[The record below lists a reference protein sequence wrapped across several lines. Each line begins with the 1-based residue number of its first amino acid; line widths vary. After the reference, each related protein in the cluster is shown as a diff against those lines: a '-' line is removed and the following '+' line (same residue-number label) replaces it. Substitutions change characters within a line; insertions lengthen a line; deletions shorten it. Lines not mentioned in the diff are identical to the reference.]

1 MSITLTAGEL
11 TAFKRMWLQEAYSR
25 SDIARLLQLSRPTAS
40 VLVKKLIDGGYVSED
55 GCLRSSGGKPAIQL
69 KVNADS
75 FHSIGVDI
83 GYDNVVRALRL
94 NAAGEI
100 SASAEIAASS
110 GYSERLDAAVR
121 AIDILR
127 TPVTCGVGVAVS
139 GIVDPRSGNIIRSA
153 NFELTGKPLVSD
165 IQSASGLPVYIDNRA
180 RMAARAE
187 MFSGAARGIDD
198 FLLVS
203 LGKGIGS
210 AFSFSGR
217 LHFGVSGKAGEL
229 RDIIVPDHYSGCG
242 VTTLEKALSEDTLEQ
257 QDYPCRIMADICA
270 SGFRQVLNVTAQEV
284 LILAGR
290 FSMFPKSFH
299 DELRRKMP
307 DIDLRL
313 SQFGRDSG
321 ACGGAV
327 AAAENTIFSQL

>member
-1 MSITLTAGEL
+1 M
-11 TAFKRMWLQEAYSR
+11 FPRMAVSVLPEASLPFSSR
-25 SDIARLLQLSRPTAS
+25 SMRTVSTLSALTSDTTMLSARCVSMRLERYPRVRRSPQVLGIRS
-40 VLVKKLIDGGYVSED
+40 VLM
-55 GCLRSSGGKPAIQL
+55 R
-69 KVNADS
+69 
-75 FHSIGVDI
+75 
-83 GYDNVVRALRL
+83 
-94 NAAGEI
+94 
-100 SASAEIAASS
+100 
-110 GYSERLDAAVR
+110 
-121 AIDILR
+121 LR

-139 GIVDPRSGNIIRSA
+139 GIVDPRSGDIIRSA